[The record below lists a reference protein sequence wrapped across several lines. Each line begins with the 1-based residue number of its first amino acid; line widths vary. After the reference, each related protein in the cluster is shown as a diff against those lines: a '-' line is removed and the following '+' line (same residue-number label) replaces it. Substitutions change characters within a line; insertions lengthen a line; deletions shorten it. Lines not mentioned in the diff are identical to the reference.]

1 MADDGVMSIPP
12 ERPQRPSPFGAPGTS
27 SAPGGAIPPKP
38 ILGGAASQGGPA
50 GIAPLGGSYTMGGA
64 ISVEELVEGD
74 PNRFR
79 HLDKRIEDL
88 VTNVQKDLIDTTDAK
103 VIDGARESKEK
114 KQELV
119 QIVDRLAY
127 KRLLNGPG
135 INPSEQPYVIASV
148 VNEIVGLGPLEP
160 LWQDPSITEVI
171 VNGPEEVF
179 VERRGMLLRAKG
191 IRFRSQKHLLD
202 VSRKIVNPLNR
213 KLDVKSPL
221 VDGRLPDGSRV
232 NVVHQAI
239 APKGPLLTIRRFPE
253 VNRSLVDLVE
263 LGAMSKDMARTLAWL
278 VRARASS
285 VIAAG
290 TGTGKLLPL
299 GTPIPT
305 PLGWTT
311 MGELQ
316 PGDMVLGR
324 DGNPC
329 KVVFCSDVVAEPTLY
344 RLTLSDGQEIVADAD
359 HQWVVSDAD
368 QRKQA
373 GLRSGAADARE
384 TVVTTQQMVDQI
396 AQGEPGVS
404 GFAIRTTRALLLPER
419 HDLPVEPYVLGVWL
433 GRGIQ
438 GTNRFVDLADE
449 VRTEMARGGATVVSE
464 VGSELGHVAGLA
476 ARLGRASVFDDK
488 HIPVK
493 YLRASL
499 EQRLSLLQG
508 LMDSCG
514 HVLDRGACSIE
525 LENKQLARNV
535 QELIRT
541 LGIQVKCET
550 AKKDPTAAMPR
561 GIPGEMASLMS
572 GFVGTLVNGMVETT
586 NRVTGRPGNSKLCR
600 MEFET
605 DLPVF
610 RRGYC
615 LERLHSSR
623 VIPSEWHYIAS
634 IVLEPTQPGKCIQV
648 DSPDS
653 TYLAAGF
660 IPTHN
665 TTMLNALSAA
675 IPLQERVITI
685 EDSLELRLNPKSHVA
700 AMEARPAD
708 AAGENAITI
717 RNLVKNAL
725 RQRPDRIIVGEV
737 RDEAALEMLN
747 ACNTGHEGSMTT
759 LHANGPN
766 EVVARLAVMV
776 AQGGEFPTDKV
787 DWLVGSAL
795 DIVIMLKRYR
805 DGSRRVSGV
814 YEVPELSIGASG
826 VHTVPLWEW
835 HRTGTDDQGRAVGEY
850 VERQPIS
857 DRLKEKLGLDFEP
870 FPSWEELS
878 RLGQ

>member
-1 MADDGVMSIPP
+1 
-12 ERPQRPSPFGAPGTS
+12 
-27 SAPGGAIPPKP
+27 
-38 ILGGAASQGGPA
+38 
-50 GIAPLGGSYTMGGA
+50 MGGA

-74 PNRFR
+74 ANRFR
-79 HLDKRIEDL
+79 HLDRRIEEL
-88 VTNVQKDLIDTTDAK
+88 VTHVQKDLVETTDAK

-114 KQELV
+114 KRELV
-119 QIVDRLAY
+119 EIVDRLAY

-135 INPSEQPYVIASV
+135 INPGEQPYVIASV

-171 VNGPEEVF
+171 VNGPEEVY
-179 VERRGMLLRAKG
+179 VERNGMLLRAKG
-191 IRFRSQKHLLD
+191 IRFRGQKHLLD

-305 PLGWTT
+305 PTGWTT

-316 PGDMVLGR
+316 PGDTVLGR
-324 DGNPC
+324 DGKPC
-329 KVVFCSDVVAEPTLY
+329 QVVFASDVVEEPTLY

-359 HQWVVSDAD
+359 HQWVVSDAE

-373 GLRSGAADARE
+373 GSRGGGGLASE
-384 TVVTTQQMVDQI
+384 SVLTTQAMVERDLR
-396 AQGEPGVS
+396 GERGAT
-404 GFAIRTTRALLLPER
+404 GFAIRTTQPLLLPER
-419 HDLPVEPYVLGVWL
+419 HDLPVSPYLLGVWL
-433 GRGIQ
+433 GRGVQ
-438 GTNRFVDLADE
+438 GTNRFVGLSE
-449 VRTEMARGGATVVSE
+449 NVVRELGLEGSIVVSE
-464 VGSELGHVAGLA
+464 LGSELGYVAGLA
-476 ARLGRASVFDDK
+476 TRLSRAGVFEDK

-514 HVLDRGACSIE
+514 RALDRGACEIE
-525 LENKQLARNV
+525 LENKQLARDA
-535 QELIRT
+535 QELIRS
-541 LGIQVKCET
+541 LGVLVKCESIQEHRT
-550 AKKDPTAAMPR
+550 AGGSRGVTAE
-561 GIPGEMASLMS
+561 IS
-572 GFVGTLVNGMVETT
+572 GFVGGVVGMLVGGMVDAASV
-586 NRVTGRPGNSKLCR
+586 VTGRHNASPPCR
-600 MEFET
+600 MVFET
-605 DLPVF
+605 ELPVF
-610 RRGYC
+610 RCGAS
-615 LERLHSSR
+615 LARLADSGVHQ
-623 VIPSEWHYIAS
+623 SEWLYIVDIS
-634 IVLEPTQPGKCIQV
+634 PEPTQPGKCIQV

-653 TYLAAGF
+653 TYLAEGF
-660 IPTHN
+660 VPTHN

-675 IPLQERVITI
+675 IPLEERVITI

-700 AMEARPAD
+700 AMEARPPD

-814 YEVPELSIGASG
+814 YEVPELSVGASG

-835 HRTGTDDQGRAVGEY
+835 HRTGTDDEGRAVGEY

-857 DRLKEKLGLDFEP
+857 DRLREKLGLEFEP
-870 FPSWEELS
+870 FPSWDELS